1 MLSPILDSSA
11 EERAAIKPAA
21 LADKLNISMSS
32 LASLL
37 HVSRN
42 RLADKAS
49 VVKVQSAMAPLLRIL
64 TLAEQATGSERRAIL
79 WFKFNPIPSLGLKT
93 PMELVEDGKPEWVM
107 AHIADVM
114 NGVYA

>member
-11 EERAAIKPAA
+11 DDTAAIKPAV
-21 LADKLNISMSS
+21 LADKLHISMAS

-37 HVSRN
+37 HIDRN

-49 VVKVQSAMAPLLRIL
+49 VVKVQSTMAPLMRIL
-64 TLAEQATGSERRAIL
+64 TLAEQATGNERRAIL

-93 PMELVEDGKPEWVM
+93 PMELVEDGKPDWVM
-107 AHIADVM
+107 AHIADVL